1 MKINIENVNINVTSK
16 SIIVIAMSSTIVL
29 FVIHLLGK

>member
-16 SIIVIAMSSTIVL
+16 SIIVIAMLVL